1 MNKKFNKKAKNQE
14 MSDYWLYGYHA
25 CIAAINNANRQKN
38 LLITT
43 KEVAEKL
50 SKKFEIKDFN
60 FDHRILSRQE
70 VDKYLGREMNHQ
82 GIGLNVK
89 KIEKENIK
97 NFIKNLPRNIS
108 TIAILDQLE
117 DSQNVG
123 AIFRSARAFNV
134 NGIIM
139 TESNS
144 VGENSFVAKTASG
157 ALDMIPFTSVNNISN
172 VFKFLKDN
180 GYWIYGLDG
189 ESTKILE
196 KTKFPN
202 KIALVLGSESKGM
215 RNITSTLCDE
225 LIKININ
232 SEIESLNVSNTAA
245 IAFYHLSTLK

>member
-43 KEVAEKL
+43 REVAEKL